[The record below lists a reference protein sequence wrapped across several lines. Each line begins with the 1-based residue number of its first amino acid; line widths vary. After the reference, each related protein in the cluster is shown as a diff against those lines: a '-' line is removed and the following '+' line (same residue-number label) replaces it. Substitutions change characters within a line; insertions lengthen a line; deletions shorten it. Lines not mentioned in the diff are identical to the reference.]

1 MKKYSRSGQKFRNYL
16 VKLYSDLLLK
26 IVCLQRFAAL
36 RSWGFVSPKLSIKH
50 RKSKVQ
56 NKL

>member
-1 MKKYSRSGQKFRNYL
+1 MILFLIYIAQRS
-16 VKLYSDLLLK
+16 
-26 IVCLQRFAAL
+26 AAL

-50 RKSKVQ
+50 LKSKVQ